1 MAPNSENGGD
11 DNGRILVEWDG
22 PHDPAAPRNWPKSRK
37 WLTSSV
43 GFVFCGLA
51 SISVSGYSISVS
63 AIQAELRCSRL
74 LALAGISTYTVMFG
88 VAPLLLAPLSE
99 IYGRRIVY
107 LASTTVYTLFQI
119 PQALAPNITTM
130 LVVRAISGMGGSTAI
145 SLLGGILGDL
155 FSDDERGLPM
165 AVFAFFAFAPTGLGP
180 VMFGYVAMLRGSP
193 IVFWVQFTMAGL
205 LTLAIFFVQ
214 AETRESVLL
223 ARKAS
228 ALRKSTGNSNYA
240 APFDLEQKSFLTM
253 IRTNLSRPL
262 HLLAVEPVI
271 QAWTVYVA
279 FAWGVLYL
287 LLLSI
292 PIVYS
297 QIYGF
302 NLGEIGLT
310 YISQILGA
318 VLAMPISLW
327 CDRLYRRNF
336 ATTGAE
342 GRMYAGMAGG
352 VLVSI
357 GAWQFAWT
365 SWSSVHWIV
374 PLIGITILYSGL
386 LQIYQTA
393 FAYVTAGYTLYAASA
408 LAALNLGRN
417 LVAAA
422 VPLFG
427 NQVYEKLGIHGAGSL
442 VAGLATVLAL
452 VPFIIFKYG
461 SWLRS
466 RSKFSLMY
474 AEKQ

>member
-1 MAPNSENGGD
+1 MC
-11 DNGRILVEWDG
+11 
-22 PHDPAAPRNWPKSRK
+22 
-37 WLTSSV
+37 
-43 GFVFCGLA
+43 VFA
-51 SISVSGYSISVS
+51 K
-63 AIQAELRCSRL
+63 
-74 LALAGISTYTVMFG
+74 
-88 VAPLLLAPLSE
+88 
-99 IYGRRIVY
+99 
-107 LASTTVYTLFQI
+107 
-119 PQALAPNITTM
+119 
-130 LVVRAISGMGGSTAI
+130 
-145 SLLGGILGDL
+145 GGILGDL

-279 FAWGVLYL
+279 FACKRTLNLHLSSPSAKSLEGGVLYL

-408 LAALNLGRN
+408 LAARERLLHQFGRLLTVFRRLTTPAVNLGRN